1 MNKQEILRKA
11 EANEEMT
18 VAEIRAYQKLV
29 KPEKQV
35 YGKYGSMAKHYIEE
49 HNFGKLLSLAGHL
62 HEYLHGVDRRA
73 NELYDVMYAQLS
85 EREEYKKTGNYLE
98 DVRRAN
104 AMKEVIEEA
113 ILNQIVYETI

>member
-11 EANEEMT
+11 EADEEMT
-18 VAEIRAYQKLV
+18 VAEIRAYQKMV

-35 YGKYGSMAKHYIEE
+35 YGKYGTLAKHYIEE

-62 HEYLHGVDRRA
+62 PEYLHGVDRRA
-73 NELYDVMYAQLS
+73 NELYDDMYARLS
-85 EREEYKKTGNYLE
+85 QRDEYKKTGNYLE

>member
-18 VAEIRAYQKLV
+18 VAEIRAYQKMV

-35 YGKYGSMAKHYIEE
+35 YGKYGSLAKHYIEE

-62 HEYLHGVDRRA
+62 PEYLHGVDRRA

-85 EREEYKKTGNYLE
+85 QREEYKKTGNYLE

>member
-18 VAEIRAYQKLV
+18 VAEIRAYQKMV

-35 YGKYGSMAKHYIEE
+35 YGKYGTLAKHYIEE

-62 HEYLHGVDRRA
+62 PEYLHGVDRRA
-73 NELYDVMYAQLS
+73 NELYDDMYARLS
-85 EREEYKKTGNYLE
+85 QREEYKKTGNYLE